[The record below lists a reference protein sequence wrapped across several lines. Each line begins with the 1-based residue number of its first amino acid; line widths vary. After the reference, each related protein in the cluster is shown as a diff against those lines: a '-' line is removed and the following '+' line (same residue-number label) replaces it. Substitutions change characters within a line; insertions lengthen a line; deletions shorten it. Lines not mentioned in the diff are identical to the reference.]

1 MPTVKKILHYQNNG
15 ITKTELVEVPQ
26 SWQDV
31 AALGLNI
38 YGIFWLANIIVFCFE
53 FLKKNPIYRTT
64 IIWPK
69 ENLKRLE
76 EIQLP
81 DTTLNF
87 LTEWICAVRS
97 RNSSKKFL
105 SVPKGILLVGPPGT
119 AKTTL
124 AQAIGHETNLPIID
138 IIFHF
143 NPGEVM

>member
-97 RNSSKKFL
+97 RVAKLAPTRWRRSHNLVAGKTCTHLEGIDVNGHHARVL
-105 SVPKGILLVGPPGT
+105 SVARALVVGR
-119 AKTTL
+119 
-124 AQAIGHETNLPIID
+124 IGR
-138 IIFHF
+138 
-143 NPGEVM
+143 